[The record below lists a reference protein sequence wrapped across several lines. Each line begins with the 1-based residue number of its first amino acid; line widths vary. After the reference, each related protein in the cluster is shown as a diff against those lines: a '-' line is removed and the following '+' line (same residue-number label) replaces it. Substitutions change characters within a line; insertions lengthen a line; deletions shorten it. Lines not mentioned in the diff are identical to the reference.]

1 MAIYDL
7 SKLSSIPK
15 DKTLFLDTNVILLI
29 YGGYSLSPL
38 DRRKASVFSSFLGK
52 AKKNGCLLATTVA
65 NVQEVFHI
73 IEKTEYEIANTTDPS
88 KYRNLKVFRK
98 DSKQRV
104 SVKNKVNSLY
114 SIIKMNLRI
123 DDTVL
128 LNTILEQ
135 FALSYDSH
143 SYDPI
148 DYFVVENQLAKSSFF
163 VTDDKDYQAD
173 SRIDLFTV
181 F

>member
-1 MAIYDL
+1 M
-7 SKLSSIPK
+7 
-15 DKTLFLDTNVILLI
+15 
-29 YGGYSLSPL
+29 
-38 DRRKASVFSSFLGK
+38 
-52 AKKNGCLLATTVA
+52 
-65 NVQEVFHI
+65 
-73 IEKTEYEIANTTDPS
+73 
-88 KYRNLKVFRK
+88 
-98 DSKQRV
+98 